1 MVFRI
6 FWNTGAGLVH
16 RALNKNTMKPGY
28 GLLYPAVWRAR
39 PGFLDCDVNMHL
51 NNASYLYNM
60 ELARW
65 HFSAATGIVHEAV
78 KKRQMFLVGSQSIRY
93 RHPIP
98 PFRPY
103 EIRTQVVYWDDSWV
117 YFLHHF
123 QCPTTG
129 KLYAEGLCRA
139 TVKEG
144 KRRVSGQELYY
155 NATGLMVDTPKEV
168 PAIVEEFLA
177 WDSASRASME
187 TSEEEKR
194 RGLMDERKQRRLA
207 TAAIEIDND
216 SLSDDSHVEIT
227 SPPPRRH
234 SLALESPLAAA
245 RVTSVDSGDDDDIIE
260 QIEELDDDP
269 AARDANGGSSA
280 NATNV
285 GVEDALINQVG
296 PIA

>member
-16 RALNKNTMKPGY
+16 RALNKATMKPGY

-78 KKRQMFLVGSQSIRY
+78 KKGQMFLVGSQSIRY

-103 EIRTQVVYWDDSWV
+103 EIRTQVVYWDEHWV

-144 KRRVSGQELYY
+144 SRRVSGQELYY
-155 NATGLMVDTPKEV
+155 NATGMKVDMPKEM
-168 PAIVEEFLA
+168 PAVVEEFLA
-177 WDSASRASME
+177 WDGASRASME
-187 TSEEEKR
+187 SSEEEKR
-194 RGLMDERKQRRLA
+194 RLLA
-207 TAAIEIDND
+207 TEGSIDG
-216 SLSDDSHVEIT
+216 
-227 SPPPRRH
+227 SPRPQGL
-234 SLALESPLAAA
+234 LARLTRTWNLPF
-245 RVTSVDSGDDDDIIE
+245 
-260 QIEELDDDP
+260 
-269 AARDANGGSSA
+269 
-280 NATNV
+280 
-285 GVEDALINQVG
+285 
-296 PIA
+296 

>member
-155 NATGLMVDTPKEV
+155 NATGLMVDTPKELLHSSGG
-168 PAIVEEFLA
+168 IGS
-177 WDSASRASME
+177 DR
-187 TSEEEKR
+187 KG
-194 RGLMDERKQRRLA
+194 GLMDERKQRRLA

-269 AARDANGGSSA
+269 SAREANGEASA
-280 NATNV
+280 IATNV
-285 GVEDALINQVG
+285 GVEDALINRVTARKVW
-296 PIA
+296 IAGQCDEQQEAC